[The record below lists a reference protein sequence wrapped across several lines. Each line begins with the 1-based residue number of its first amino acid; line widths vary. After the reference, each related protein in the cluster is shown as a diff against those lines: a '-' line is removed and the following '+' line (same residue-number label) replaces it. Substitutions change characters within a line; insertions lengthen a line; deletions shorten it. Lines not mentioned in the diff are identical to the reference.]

1 MANARLRIVLA
12 EDAVLL
18 REGLVELLERFGH
31 ETVAAVGDARELI
44 EAVEEHRPDI
54 VVTDVRMPPDYN
66 DDGLR
71 SAMELR
77 DRYPELAVL
86 VLTQYAATAYA
97 CELLESGAHSRG
109 GLGYL
114 LKDRIGGVAE
124 FLGAIETVATGGTVI
139 DQEVVRQLLRRR
151 QLNEPLGLLSSRER
165 DVLGLMAEGRT
176 NAAIAEAL
184 NVSQPTVAKNIGS
197 IFLKLGLS
205 EGDGHRRVLAVLT
218 YLRS

>member
-18 REGLVELLERFGH
+18 REGLIELLERFGQ
-31 ETVAAVGDARELI
+31 EVVAAVGDSRDLI
-44 EAVEEHRPDI
+44 KAVEEHRPDI
-54 VVTDVRMPPDYN
+54 VVTDVRMPPDFN

-77 DRYPELAVL
+77 LRHPDLAVL

-97 CELLESGAHSRG
+97 CELLEAGEHSRG

-124 FLGAIETVATGGTVI
+124 FLEAVESVSKGGTVI
-139 DQEVVRQLLRRR
+139 DPEVVRLMLRRR
-151 QLNEPLGLLSSRER
+151 QMNEPLGRLTSRER
-165 DVLGLMAEGRT
+165 SVLGLMAEGKT
-176 NAAIAEAL
+176 NADIAAAL
-184 NVSQPTVAKNIGS
+184 HVSQPTVAKSIGA

-218 YLRS
+218 FLRS

>member
-1 MANARLRIVLA
+1 MANTRFRIVLA

-18 REGLVELLERFGH
+18 RDGLVELLERFGH
-31 ETVAAVGDARELI
+31 EVVAAVGDSRDLI
-44 EAVEEHRPDI
+44 KAVEQHRPDI
-54 VVTDVRMPPDYN
+54 VVTDVRMPPDFN

-77 DRYPELAVL
+77 GRYPELAVL

-97 CELLESGAHSRG
+97 CELLESGEHSRG

-114 LKDRIGGVAE
+114 LKDRIGGVSE
-124 FLGAIETVATGGTVI
+124 FLVAIESVATGGTVI
-139 DQEVVRQLLRRR
+139 DQEVVWQLLRRR
-151 QLNEPLGLLSSRER
+151 QMNEPLSRLTSREQE
-165 DVLGLMAEGRT
+165 VLGLMAEGKT
-176 NAAIAEAL
+176 NAAVAEAL
-184 NVSQPTVAKNIGS
+184 NVSQPTVAKNIGN

>member
-1 MANARLRIVLA
+1 MANARFRIVLA

-31 ETVAAVGDARELI
+31 ETVAAVGDSRDLI
-44 EAVEEHRPDI
+44 KAVEEHRPDI
-54 VVTDVRMPPDYN
+54 VVTDVRMPPDFN

-71 SAMELR
+71 SAMDLR
-77 DRYPELAVL
+77 ARYPELAVL

-97 CELLESGAHSRG
+97 FELLESGEHSRG

-124 FLGAIETVATGGTVI
+124 FLAAIECVATGGTVI
-139 DQEVVRQLLRRR
+139 DPEVVRQLLRRG
-151 QLNEPLGLLSSRER
+151 QMNEPLGRLSSRER
-165 DVLGLMAEGRT
+165 EVLGLMAEGKT
-176 NAAIAEAL
+176 NANIAAAL
-184 NVSQPTVAKNIGS
+184 CVSQPTVAKNIGS

-205 EGDGHRRVLAVLT
+205 EDDGHRRVLAVLT

>member
-1 MANARLRIVLA
+1 MANPRFRIVLA

-18 REGLVELLERFGH
+18 REGLVELLERFEH
-31 ETVAAVGDARELI
+31 HVVAAVGDSRDLAT
-44 EAVEEHRPDI
+44 AVEEHRPDI
-54 VVTDVRMPPDYN
+54 VVTDVRMPPDFN

-71 SAMELR
+71 AAMELR
-77 DRYPELAVL
+77 RRYQELAVL

-97 CELLESGAHSRG
+97 CELLESGEHSEG

-114 LKDRIGGVAE
+114 LKDRVGGVAQ
-124 FLGAIETVATGGTVI
+124 FMSAIECVATGGTVV
-139 DQEVVRQLLRRR
+139 DPEVVRQLLRHRR
-151 QLNEPLGLLSSRER
+151 LSEPLSRLTSRER
-165 DVLGLMAEGRT
+165 EVLALMAEGKT
-176 NAAIAEAL
+176 NADVAAAL